1 MTGGREHICIIRHE
15 YSNFL
20 TLTLKNTLTTFLNVF
35 VPAGRIPRTPPLL
48 KKSTDAAARFFTS
61 LRFTSP
67 QGLLHFLSLLLSFFP
82 SQLLQPLH
90 PQSSS
95 HSPSTHTSPPRKSIS
110 PPTRAHFP
118 AHLHTYI
125 QTNEVLYTSIS
136 D

>member
-1 MTGGREHICIIRHE
+1 MTGGREHICIIRHD

-67 QGLLHFLSLLLSFFP
+67 QGLLHFLSFFASFFLSFTTSTTSP
-82 SQLLQPLH
+82 SSILLTPTLH
-90 PQSSS
+90 PHIATPQIHQPAYQSSLPR
-95 HSPSTHTSPPRKSIS
+95 SP
-110 PPTRAHFP
+110 
-118 AHLHTYI
+118 TYI
-125 QTNEVLYTSIS
+125 HTNEVLYITTS